1 VDVDIDVSSSFNPL
15 DVFPNWVRA
24 STLLNG
30 ELRPHPCGVYPQEVA
45 VDPITHLAAA
55 PFKILENHGYLKV
68 DFLHNTVYDSFSS
81 QEEIEVLLTMEPE
94 WKLLLI
100 PSVQETLFQLS
111 KHGDILDIVRPTNV
125 EELADVLALI
135 RPGKRKI
142 LDLYLSD
149 RNKGRRLLYTKTTE
163 YYFKKSH
170 AIGYALVI
178 VLQLHLIN
186 LGVI

>member
-1 VDVDIDVSSSFNPL
+1 MDVDIDVPSSFNP
-15 DVFPNWVRA
+15 VEIFPEWVRA
-24 STLLNG
+24 STILNG
-30 ELRPHPCGVYPQEVA
+30 ELRPHPCGVYPQAVA
-45 VDPITHLAAA
+45 IDPVTHLAAA
-55 PFKILENHGYLKV
+55 PFKVLEQRGYLKV
-68 DFLHNTVYDSFSS
+68 DFLHNTVYDKFQSR
-81 QEEIEVLLTMEPE
+81 EDIEFLLTVEPE

-100 PSVQETLFQLS
+100 PSVQQTLFQLS
-111 KHGDILDIVRPTNV
+111 KHGDILDIVRPTSV

-142 LDLYLSD
+142 LDLYLDD
-149 RNKGRRLLYTKTTE
+149 RNKGRRLLYTKSSE

-186 LGVI
+186 LGVT